1 MQTKKG
7 RPLIRYS
14 ISFRQKVVR
23 EIEQEGLTVQAAQRR
38 YGIGGGQT
46 IQRWMRKFGKHHL
59 IGKIVRVETMEEKDQ
74 IKKMQE
80 EIVKLKLALADSLMA
95 QKCLEGVIDEA
106 NKEYGTD
113 LKKTFG
119 EQSSTDL
126 GKSTQ

>member
-1 MQTKKG
+1 M
-7 RPLIRYS
+7 IRYS

-23 EIEQEGLTVQAAQRR
+23 EIEEEGLTVQGAKRR

-46 IQRWMRKFGKHHL
+46 IQRWIRKFGKYQL
-59 IGKIVRVETMEEKDQ
+59 LEKIIRIETMEEKDRV
-74 IKKMQE
+74 KKMQE
-80 EIVKLKLALADSLMA
+80 EISKLKMALADSLMA

-119 EQSSTDL
+119 EQSSTDS